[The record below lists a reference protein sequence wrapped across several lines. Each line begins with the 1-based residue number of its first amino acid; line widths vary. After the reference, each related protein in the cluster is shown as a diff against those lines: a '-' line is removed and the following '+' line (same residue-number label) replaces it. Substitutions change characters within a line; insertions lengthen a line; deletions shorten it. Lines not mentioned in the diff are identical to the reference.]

1 MENIKTD
8 VRVKRVNNCV
18 HYVYRLY
25 WTPAPPKMNLA
36 PATIKSQLY
45 PEYQGAA
52 LLQESLGADV
62 RTATGMDSEDN
73 NETEAEMEADGIRYR
88 YLECLSVRPLWVDL
102 WGPLRERGAG
112 LALLC
117 LFPAENPSSGYVEIN
132 PFFFGLIWLFE
143 EDEMS

>member
-1 MENIKTD
+1 M
-8 VRVKRVNNCV
+8 
-18 HYVYRLY
+18 YRLY

-88 YLECLSVRPLWVDL
+88 YLECLSLPTLVGGSLGAVK
-102 WGPLRERGAG
+102 REGGRSGF
-112 LALLC
+112 AL
-117 LFPAENPSSGYVEIN
+117 
-132 PFFFGLIWLFE
+132 PF
-143 EDEMS
+143 SR

>member
-8 VRVKRVNNCV
+8 FRVKRVNNCV

-88 YLECLSVRPLWVDL
+88 YLECPSLPTLVGGSLGAVK
-102 WGPLRERGAG
+102 REGGRSGF
-112 LALLC
+112 AL
-117 LFPAENPSSGYVEIN
+117 
-132 PFFFGLIWLFE
+132 PF
-143 EDEMS
+143 SR

>member
-88 YLECLSVRPLWVDL
+88 YLECLSLPTLVGGSLGVVK
-102 WGPLRERGAG
+102 REGAG

-132 PFFFGLIWLFE
+132 PFFFFLPDLAF
-143 EDEMS
+143 